1 MPNIGMKAQA
11 HSMGGVNRM
20 EPPHREIS
28 IAVMIITE
36 GIEIS
41 TVVVW
46 KNVDTA
52 EPIPVIYMW

>member
-11 HSMGGVNRM
+11 HSMGGVKRM